1 MTLATTMTAIV
12 VFVQVRRCS
21 RKRCITLPKRIVNK
35 VQKAHRLAVRTI
47 VCCRKFDDEGYV
59 SETTPPSPSE
69 VSAATFISSLSS
81 NENDQIIVSSTQPVV
96 APESSGTEMVAVLQP
111 ANQESTKIGTAH
123 GATDEQEQPRR
134 KPGSNRRKRR
144 QNYPVMESETSG
156 GRDALCVDSSRK
168 SRPLPAVELSRDL
181 YSSSAIVTER
191 ALYQEKYNSI
201 VFV

>member
-1 MTLATTMTAIV
+1 MTLATTMTTIV

-47 VCCRKFDDEGYV
+47 VCCRKFDNEGYV

-81 NENDQIIVSSTQPVV
+81 SENDQIIVSSTQPVV
-96 APESSGTEMVAVLQP
+96 APESSGTEMVATQP
-111 ANQESTKIGTAH
+111 ANQEPTKIGTAH

-144 QNYPVMESETSG
+144 QNYPVMESETSE

-168 SRPLPAVELSRDL
+168 SRPLPAVDLSRDL

-191 ALYQEKYNSI
+191 ALYQEKYNNI
-201 VFV
+201 MFV